1 MFILRESDSISKS
14 NNWNLNKDIT
24 VNFIFGSFLK
34 IYFLK
39 KWINVLF

>member
-24 VNFIFGSFLK
+24 VNFILEVF
-34 IYFLK
+34 
-39 KWINVLF
+39 